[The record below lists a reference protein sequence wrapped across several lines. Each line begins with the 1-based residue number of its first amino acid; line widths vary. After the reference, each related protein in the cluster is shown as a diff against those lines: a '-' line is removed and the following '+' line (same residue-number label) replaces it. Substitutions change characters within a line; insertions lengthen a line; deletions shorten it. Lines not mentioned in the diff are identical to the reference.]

1 MNFSNYQR
9 RAFLVAVV
17 VAVGAAASV
26 YVLHG
31 WFHQL
36 FKPTAIGD
44 ALGTAF
50 VVLAGFV
57 AQRLVS
63 ITFYRDHLLG
73 VAGAQANDEAK
84 LACLHKVTEEV
95 AAELKQMHDYNAAH
109 MPASDTG

>member
-57 AQRLVS
+57 GLLITWRHRLRAEV
-63 ITFYRDHLLG
+63 
-73 VAGAQANDEAK
+73 VAGHGSGGA
-84 LACLHKVTEEV
+84 
-95 AAELKQMHDYNAAH
+95 
-109 MPASDTG
+109 TGG